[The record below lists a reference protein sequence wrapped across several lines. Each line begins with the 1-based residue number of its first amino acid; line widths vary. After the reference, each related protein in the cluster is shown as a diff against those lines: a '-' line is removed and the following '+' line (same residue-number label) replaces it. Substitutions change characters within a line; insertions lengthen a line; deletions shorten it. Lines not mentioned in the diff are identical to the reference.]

1 MDTALSQLVDSPL
14 SAEEFVLALQ
24 SHAARSRAVNHPL
37 LHALAQREFSR
48 LDEVL
53 KDFFG
58 QYFFYSHRFTQYL
71 CAVISRLESPQHR
84 AVLAGNLAEEAGHV
98 DPEHEAVLRGAG
110 IDPELVR
117 HPHPVLFRRF
127 LEAIGL
133 DVAQLTSREPDVA
146 TAAWIETFQDL
157 CRSPN
162 QAQGVGALG
171 IATEAVVRFM
181 YAHLLTAIHQ
191 AWPQLPLRDRVF
203 FDLHA
208 AVDDDHAEVLR
219 RIAVSLAQSPS
230 GRMGLAVGT
239 LRALDA
245 RANFFD
251 HMLNRLRQRDTVA
264 PEVALDGPR
273 KERKHG

>member
-1 MDTALSQLVDSPL
+1 MSHLVDAPL

-24 SHAARSRAVNHPL
+24 AQAAQSRAVNHPL
-37 LHALAQREFSR
+37 LLALAQREFSR
-48 LDEVL
+48 PDEAL
-53 KDFFG
+53 KDFFS
-58 QYFFYSHRFTQYL
+58 QYFFYSYRFTQYL

-84 AVLAGNLAEEAGHV
+84 AVLAGNLAEETGHV
-98 DPEHEAVLRGAG
+98 DPEHEAALRGVG

-133 DVAQLTSREPDVA
+133 NVPHLLSQAPDVA
-146 TAAWIETFQDL
+146 TVAWVETFQDL
-157 CRSPN
+157 CRSPE
-162 QAQGVGALG
+162 QSQGVGALG

-181 YAHLLTAIHQ
+181 YAHLLTAIHH
-191 AWPQLPLRDRVF
+191 AWPQLSLRDRVF

-219 RIAVSLAQSPS
+219 GIAVSLAQSPS
-230 GRMGLAVGT
+230 GRMGLAVGM

-251 HMLNRLRQRDTVA
+251 HMLNRLRQHDTAA
-264 PEVALDGPR
+264 PAVGLDGLG
-273 KERKHG
+273 KDRKHG